1 MMEKYIFNNLFPLTN
16 LLKYFALL
24 IKILFLWNL
33 SILHN
38 LRKIRLLSFPLTRSR
53 PTHGA
58 ARIKVALLAK

>member
-24 IKILFLWNL
+24 IKILFSWNL

-38 LRKIRLLSFPLTRSR
+38 LR
-53 PTHGA
+53 
-58 ARIKVALLAK
+58 